1 VTTSPEDPPP
11 WLEGPEITQSQLDFL
26 TLRHSQEDY
35 ERMLKVLNEYKIL
48 EVIADPVAE
57 TKPIEEE

>member
-1 VTTSPEDPPP
+1 MTTVPEDPPA

-48 EVIADPVAE
+48 EVIADPVA
-57 TKPIEEE
+57 TQKPIEAA